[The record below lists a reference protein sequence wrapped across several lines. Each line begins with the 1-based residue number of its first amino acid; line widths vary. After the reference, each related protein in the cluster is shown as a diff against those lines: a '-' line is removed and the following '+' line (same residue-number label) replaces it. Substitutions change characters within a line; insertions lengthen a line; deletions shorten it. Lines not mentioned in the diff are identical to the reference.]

1 MKFLDDNLLLESEL
15 AQELYSAARELPI
28 VDYHSHLSPR
38 EIAEDKRFF
47 NLTQLWLSG
56 DHYKWRLMRNC
67 GVPERLITGDA
78 PDREKFMAFS
88 SVLPLCIGN
97 PIYIWCH
104 LELKTYFGITRPLNA
119 DTAAEIYAQTQ
130 RMMKERPYTAQN
142 FIRNSR
148 VELLCTTDDPL
159 DDLAFHRALAENPA
173 LGFQVRPT
181 YRPDKILHIELS
193 AFVSY
198 AQSLTDKNAPSLSEI
213 KEALTA
219 RLDDFRSSGCFVTDH
234 ALDRFIYKEKS
245 EGEISEILAA
255 ALAGKSLSE
264 EDAEAWQT
272 HILLY
277 LAEEYAKRDMAMQ
290 LHFDC
295 LRNNNRAMYEA
306 LGPDT
311 GFDSA
316 NASHAPLKLVRFLD
330 ALAARDSLPKIIVYS
345 LDPNADKLLNTVI
358 HCYQGKSRGRLQHG
372 SAWWFNDTKGGMRA
386 HLAALSE
393 YGVLGN
399 FIGMLT
405 DSRSFTSYVRHDY
418 FRRILCNHLA
428 ECVRA
433 GEYPEDK
440 RALLALVSGIC
451 HDNAKEY
458 FGI

>member
-15 AQELYSAARELPI
+15 AQELYTAARELPI

-104 LELKTYFGITRPLNA
+104 LELKTYFGITCPLNA

-159 DDLAFHRALAENPA
+159 DDLAFHRALAQNPA

-181 YRPDKILHIELS
+181 YRPDKILHIELPV
-193 AFVSY
+193 FVSY
-198 AQSLTDKNAPSLSEI
+198 AQSLTDNNAPSLSEI
-213 KEALTA
+213 KDSLAA
-219 RLDDFRSSGCFVTDH
+219 RLEDFRSSGCFVTDH
-234 ALDRFIYKEKS
+234 ALDRFIYMEKS

-277 LAEEYAKRDMAMQ
+277 LAKEYEKRDMAMQ

-386 HLAALSE
+386 HLATLSE

-440 RALLALVSGIC
+440 RALLSLVSGIC

>member
-119 DTAAEIYAQTQ
+119 DSAAEIYAQTE

-181 YRPDKILHIELS
+181 YRPDKILHIELP

-198 AQSLTDKNAPSLSEI
+198 AQSLTHKNEPSLSEI

-234 ALDRFIYKEKS
+234 ALDRFIYMEKS
-245 EGEISEILAA
+245 EGQISEILAA

-277 LAEEYAKRDMAMQ
+277 LAKEYAKRDMAMQ

-386 HLAALSE
+386 HLATLSE